1 MTRAKRKPSTIT
13 TICLHAFMNTEEGGS
28 TYVDEDHLE
37 EGERVDGWS
46 VYTRTDAAER
56 GEDTGEFD
64 LSDEKDFATY
74 EEALAEGEA
83 RATRHD
89 VELQEY

>member
-1 MTRAKRKPSTIT
+1 MTAETIT
-13 TICLHAFMNTEEGGS
+13 AICLHAFMNTPDGGS
-28 TYVDEDHLE
+28 TYVDADFLAEDE
-37 EGERVDGWS
+37 KVDGWC

-56 GEDTGEFD
+56 GEETGEFD
-64 LSDEKDFATY
+64 LSDEQDFATY